1 MTSPSILNK
10 QDVLDWSQF
19 KDGSIE
25 NYISKPNKSKAFN
38 RLIFETK
45 NFFSIVGYGCFNLG
59 YVLLITK
66 DFCTSF
72 SHIEKNI
79 EEEFNFIKEFII
91 DFTKKKYN
99 ADTLIFEHG
108 MCSCAGGLDHAHMH
122 FMAIPTNTSEADL
135 KDSINKTL
143 KIRGAGIE
151 EIEFKNTT
159 FNNVHDISSI
169 INFDNEY
176 KITKGR
182 LLKFEDLRQYKG
194 NISQN
199 SKKLNLTD
207 QYVYLEHSKF
217 KEVFITNYHLGT
229 QFGREVVYQIN
240 YNNEKKFKQ
249 YCDDLMRSDR
259 TKLVWRWQ
267 DYMFDENI
275 INTMSDYIDHIKTT
289 KPKIFEFNKSF
300 KG

>member
-1 MTSPSILNK
+1 MTS
-10 QDVLDWSQF
+10 Q
-19 KDGSIE
+19 
-25 NYISKPNKSKAFN
+25 
-38 RLIFETK
+38 
-45 NFFSIVGYGCFNLG
+45 
-59 YVLLITK
+59 
-66 DFCTSF
+66 
-72 SHIEKNI
+72 
-79 EEEFNFIKEFII
+79 
-91 DFTKKKYN
+91 KKYN

-199 SKKLNLTD
+199 SKKI
-207 QYVYLEHSKF
+207 KF
-217 KEVFITNYHLGT
+217 
-229 QFGREVVYQIN
+229 
-240 YNNEKKFKQ
+240 
-249 YCDDLMRSDR
+249 D
-259 TKLVWRWQ
+259 
-267 DYMFDENI
+267 
-275 INTMSDYIDHIKTT
+275 
-289 KPKIFEFNKSF
+289 
-300 KG
+300 